1 MKSFAGTAL
10 VVLALGIAACGGDSD
25 SGAAPDTAD
34 VAAASTFDQTQ
45 VAKLESILNTAY
57 EGASGYAET
66 NDNFFA
72 RNLQEK
78 GELAAAVSAALS
90 KLDTGVGSGYA
101 EEEGLGVCSRYGSD
115 APFVAVNASPSGDGL
130 TLTASDAEASLTL
143 SYEPGSDIVVADPV
157 ECEPAD

>member
-10 VVLALGIAACGGDSD
+10 VVLALGFAACGGHSD
-25 SGAAPDTAD
+25 SAAPDTTD
-34 VAAASTFDQTQ
+34 LAAASTFDQTQ
-45 VAKLESILNTAY
+45 VAELESILNAAY

-78 GELAAAVSAALS
+78 GELAAAVSVALS
-90 KLDTGVGSGYA
+90 KLDSGVGSGYV
-101 EEEGLGVCSRYGSD
+101 EEEVLGVCSRYGSD

-130 TLTASDAEASLTL
+130 TLTASNAEASLTL

-157 ECEPAD
+157 ECEPAN